1 MVRASTRAKK
11 GKSLGKSKGMGKFKL
26 KEKEQKIRK
35 IQKSAKKKMPKA
47 RLKDDYVK
55 RAKNRL
61 KAMKKGTDNDI
72 GEGKQA
78 QNKGDIRTMMQLG

>member
-1 MVRASTRAKK
+1 
-11 GKSLGKSKGMGKFKL
+11 
-26 KEKEQKIRK
+26 
-35 IQKSAKKKMPKA
+35 MPKA
-47 RLKDDYVK
+47 RLKHDCVK

-61 KAMKKGTDNDI
+61 KAMKKGTYNDI

>member
-1 MVRASTRAKK
+1 
-11 GKSLGKSKGMGKFKL
+11 
-26 KEKEQKIRK
+26 
-35 IQKSAKKKMPKA
+35 MPKA

-78 QNKGDIRTMMQLG
+78 QNKGDIRTMMQLGQKTRARIRALIKLKPEATARLG